1 MPLFHFDLHDGH
13 GIHMDP
19 DGMLFADAAE
29 ARSHG
34 TQVACELMRN
44 REPRTRYWTLDVCD
58 AGRERLFE
66 IEFVSLDRTVHD
78 LPPKMRES
86 VLRLC
91 AAFRSLTRTM
101 SDCRMTILQSRA
113 LLAQAERK
121 PYVIAQD
128 GHRVE
133 L

>member
-13 GIHMDP
+13 GIHLDP
-19 DGMLFADAAE
+19 HGTLLADAAE
-29 ARSHG
+29 ARSHA

-58 AGRERLFE
+58 AGRELLFE
-66 IEFVSLDRTVHD
+66 IDFVSLDPTVYH
-78 LPPKMRES
+78 LPPQVRES

-91 AAFRSLTRTM
+91 AAFRGLTQTM
-101 SDCRMTILQSRA
+101 SACRMTLLQSRA
-113 LLAQAERK
+113 LLAQAEHK